1 MKNKTLTPAMR
12 QYLEIKQQYPDAI
25 LFFRM
30 GDFYEM
36 FFEDAEIGSKI
47 LEIALTSR
55 QKDVPEPV
63 PMCGIPYHA
72 LSSYLPK
79 LIKQGYKVAICE
91 QVEDPKQAR
100 GIVRR
105 EVVQVI
111 TPGMILEPEY
121 LETSKNNYLA
131 AICSW
136 GGGYGLA
143 YLDISTGDFKATQF
157 SSLDMLKE
165 ELNRLEP
172 SELLAPKSLSLHFN
186 PKHIVLAS
194 QPDEAIL
201 DLEQAQEILKS
212 HFDIPS
218 LDVLGLKDWPA
229 AAISAAW
236 ILHYAEQGQKT
247 ILPHITRLQTYTL
260 DEFMVL
266 DSVTFTHLEVFRR
279 WQGDK
284 QWTLFNILNKTLTP
298 MGGRLLRNMLLRP
311 LKDVKAIKN
320 RLTQVD
326 AFVQTG
332 LLRKAIREK
341 LDKIGDLERINS
353 RIVLGRAHARDLVA
367 LKNSL
372 QMLPEVKQLLLS
384 SPSMLH
390 QQKGEQLDS
399 LEDITQLISE
409 GIVDEPP
416 LSLKEGGL
424 IKTGYHEGLDN
435 LSKQTKEAKSWISNL
450 EKKERERTG
459 ISNLKVGYNKVFGYY
474 IEITKSQLKQV
485 PEDYIRK
492 QTLVNAE
499 RFVTPALKE
508 YENFLLGAEEK
519 RNALEYQLFIEI
531 RERVAKASNRLLKVA
546 AQLAEIDVMSALAE
560 VAVQNNYV
568 CPKIEE
574 KDEIFIKEGRHP
586 VVEQIKD
593 TPFVPNDICLNEKE
607 RILIITGPNMAGK
620 STLIRQIAIIVL
632 MAQIGSF
639 VPAKEARIG
648 IVDKLFTRVGASDAL
663 PEGRSTFMIEM
674 EETARIL
681 HQATPKSLVILDE
694 IGRGTST
701 FDGMSIAWA
710 VVEYLHDLGGKGVK
724 SLFATHYH
732 ELTELAQIKPK
743 IRNYN
748 VVVREWEG
756 KIIFL
761 YKLLPGGSSRSYG
774 IEVARLAGL
783 PPKVIER
790 AFKILHMLENKE
802 QERVD
807 EERAQKYLQ
816 PFLFT
821 PGHQKIVDRLRKLD
835 PNRITPLQ
843 ALTILHKFKNMIN

>member
-1 MKNKTLTPAMR
+1 M
-12 QYLEIKQQYPDAI
+12 D
-25 LFFRM
+25 
-30 GDFYEM
+30 
-36 FFEDAEIGSKI
+36 
-47 LEIALTSR
+47 
-55 QKDVPEPV
+55 
-63 PMCGIPYHA
+63 
-72 LSSYLPK
+72 
-79 LIKQGYKVAICE
+79 
-91 QVEDPKQAR
+91 
-100 GIVRR
+100 
-105 EVVQVI
+105 
-111 TPGMILEPEY
+111 
-121 LETSKNNYLA
+121 
-131 AICSW
+131 
-136 GGGYGLA
+136 
-143 YLDISTGDFKATQF
+143 LD
-157 SSLDMLKE
+157 
-165 ELNRLEP
+165 
-172 SELLAPKSLSLHFN
+172 
-186 PKHIVLAS
+186 
-194 QPDEAIL
+194 
-201 DLEQAQEILKS
+201 QAQEVLKA
-212 HFDIPS
+212 HFGVSS
-218 LDVLGLKDWPA
+218 LTVLGLKDWPA
-229 AAISAAW
+229 ATISAAW
-236 ILHYAEQGQKT
+236 ILRYAEQGQRT

-260 DEFMVL
+260 DEFMML

-311 LKDVKAIKN
+311 LKDVKAIKM
-320 RLTQVD
+320 RLSQVD
-326 AFVQTG
+326 AFVQAG

-353 RIVLGRAHARDLVA
+353 RIVLGKAHARDLVA

-372 QMLPEVKQLLLS
+372 QILPEIKQLLLS
-384 SPSMLH
+384 SSFMLH
-390 QQKGEQLDS
+390 QERGQILDT
-399 LEDITQLISE
+399 LDDITSLIKKA
-409 GIVDEPP
+409 IVDEPP

-424 IKTGYHEGLDN
+424 IKRGYHEGLDN
-435 LSKQTKEAKSWISNL
+435 LIKQTSETKAWIANL

-459 ISNLKVGYNKVFGYY
+459 ISHLKVGYNKVFGYY
-474 IEITKSQLKQV
+474 IEVSKSQLKQV

-519 RNALEYQLFIEI
+519 RNALEYELFMEI

-546 AQLAEIDVMSALAE
+546 AQLAEIDVMSTLAE

-620 STLIRQIAIIVL
+620 STIIRQIAIIVL

-681 HQATPKSLVILDE
+681 HQVTPQSLVILDE

-701 FDGMSIAWA
+701 FDGMSIAWS

-724 SLFATHYH
+724 TLFATHYH
-732 ELTELAQIKPK
+732 ELTELAQIKSRV
-743 IRNYN
+743 RNYN

-756 KIIFL
+756 KVIFL
-761 YKLLPGGSSRSYG
+761 YKLLPGGSNRSYG

-783 PPKVIER
+783 PAEVIER

-821 PGHQKIVDRLRKLD
+821 PGHQKIVDQLRKLD

-843 ALTILHKFKNMIN
+843 ALAILHKFKNMIN

>member
-1 MKNKTLTPAMR
+1 
-12 QYLEIKQQYPDAI
+12 
-25 LFFRM
+25 
-30 GDFYEM
+30 
-36 FFEDAEIGSKI
+36 
-47 LEIALTSR
+47 
-55 QKDVPEPV
+55 
-63 PMCGIPYHA
+63 
-72 LSSYLPK
+72 
-79 LIKQGYKVAICE
+79 
-91 QVEDPKQAR
+91 
-100 GIVRR
+100 
-105 EVVQVI
+105 
-111 TPGMILEPEY
+111 
-121 LETSKNNYLA
+121 
-131 AICSW
+131 
-136 GGGYGLA
+136 
-143 YLDISTGDFKATQF
+143 
-157 SSLDMLKE
+157 SLG
-165 ELNRLEP
+165 
-172 SELLAPKSLSLHFN
+172 
-186 PKHIVLAS
+186 
-194 QPDEAIL
+194 
-201 DLEQAQEILKS
+201 
-212 HFDIPS
+212 
-218 LDVLGLKDWPA
+218 VLGLKDWPA

-435 LSKQTKEAKSWISNL
+435 LSKQTKEAKSWIANL

>member
-1 MKNKTLTPAMR
+1 MR

-435 LSKQTKEAKSWISNL
+435 LSKQTKEAKSWIANL

-593 TPFVPNDICLNEKE
+593 TPYLCLMIFV
-607 RILIITGPNMAGK
+607 
-620 STLIRQIAIIVL
+620 
-632 MAQIGSF
+632 
-639 VPAKEARIG
+639 
-648 IVDKLFTRVGASDAL
+648 
-663 PEGRSTFMIEM
+663 
-674 EETARIL
+674 
-681 HQATPKSLVILDE
+681 
-694 IGRGTST
+694 
-701 FDGMSIAWA
+701 
-710 VVEYLHDLGGKGVK
+710 
-724 SLFATHYH
+724 
-732 ELTELAQIKPK
+732 
-743 IRNYN
+743 
-748 VVVREWEG
+748 
-756 KIIFL
+756 
-761 YKLLPGGSSRSYG
+761 
-774 IEVARLAGL
+774 
-783 PPKVIER
+783 
-790 AFKILHMLENKE
+790 
-802 QERVD
+802 
-807 EERAQKYLQ
+807 
-816 PFLFT
+816 
-821 PGHQKIVDRLRKLD
+821 
-835 PNRITPLQ
+835 
-843 ALTILHKFKNMIN
+843 